1 METIK
6 TIGVLVVLLVV
17 GYLGYK
23 AVTTPPPTPPRDDDG
38 HPPPASSDLNVP
50 IPELPA
56 ELAQQSG
63 SATSSGGQPMSGPA
77 SDGRSQVA
85 TGRQPPPAF
94 MGGTSNPDKTLPPGS
109 SQGVVADEASNKDG
123 EMASLPPQAAVA
135 SAMGRSPTD
144 VLGPPGTI
152 GTPNIASTI
161 ANTNLAP
168 GEPKPQEP
176 SSSSLTSDS
185 GQNGIRKEFAEFLE
199 AACRKLDR
207 GEFVQVHTV
216 LTAWYA
222 DPRLT
227 PQEDAQLTDLL
238 DQVAGTVVY
247 SRQHLLENPY
257 VVQPG
262 DSLQSIAERYNVTPE
277 LLAKI
282 NGLSKPEDLVPG
294 MTLKVLRGPFDAVI
308 YLHRRELVLMLQ
320 GKYAGRF
327 HIGIGTDA
335 RQCEGSYQ
343 VREKTRFPRYFT
355 DFGVYEAGDP
365 RNPLGPKWIGLEGRL
380 GIHSTTDP
388 AQFDNPQAPGSIFV
402 SAKDMEDLFDIL
414 TIGSRVTILP

>member
-23 AVTTPPPTPPRDDDG
+23 AVTTPPPTPPRDDDA
-38 HPPPASSDLNVP
+38 HPPPATSNLNVP

-56 ELAQQSG
+56 ELAQHSG
-63 SATSSGGQPMSGPA
+63 NAPAAGSQPVSGAA
-77 SDGRSQVA
+77 SDANQVA
-85 TGRQPPPAF
+85 AGRQPPPAF
-94 MGGTSNPDKTLPPGS
+94 MGGTVPSSSDPSPASSPNVAGDGS
-109 SQGVVADEASNKDG
+109 RNKDG
-123 EMASLPPQAAVA
+123 QMASLTPQAAVA
-135 SAMGRSPTD
+135 SAMSRPPAD
-144 VLGPPGTI
+144 VLSPAGAIGMPDVSNTAGNANPRTGEQQPPDSSGSPSAGDI
-152 GTPNIASTI
+152 GQS
-161 ANTNLAP
+161 
-168 GEPKPQEP
+168 
-176 SSSSLTSDS
+176 
-185 GQNGIRKEFAEFLE
+185 GIRKEFAEFLE
-199 AACRKLDR
+199 AAYRKLDR
-207 GEFVQVHTV
+207 GEFSQVHTV

-238 DQVAGTVVY
+238 DQVAGTVVF
-247 SRQHLLENPY
+247 SRQHLLEKPY
-257 VVQPG
+257 IVQPG
-262 DSLQSIAERYNVTPE
+262 DTLQSIAERYNVTPE

-282 NGLSKPEDLVPG
+282 NGIAKPEDLVPG

-327 HIGIGTDA
+327 RIGIGTDA

-343 VREKTRFPRYFT
+343 VREKTRFPRYFS
-355 DFGVYEAGDP
+355 DSGVYEAGDP

-380 GIHSTTDP
+380 GIHSTDDP

-414 TIGSRVTILP
+414 TIGSRVTVLP

>member
-23 AVTTPPPTPPRDDDG
+23 AVTTPPPAPPRDDDG
-38 HPPPASSDLNVP
+38 HPPPATSNLNVP
-50 IPELPA
+50 IPELPT

-63 SATSSGGQPMSGPA
+63 NATPAAGQPMGGTA
-77 SDGRSQVA
+77 SDGSQVT

-94 MGGTSNPDKTLPPGS
+94 MGGTLS
-109 SQGVVADEASNKDG
+109 SAGDLSSTSTQDIAGTGIANKDG
-123 EMASLPPQAAVA
+123 EMASLPPQPAVT
-135 SAMGRSPTD
+135 SAMNRPSTEMPGPT
-144 VLGPPGTI
+144 GAI
-152 GTPNIASTI
+152 GTPDLSTPV
-161 ANTNLAP
+161 TNVNP
-168 GEPKPQEP
+168 PSEEQKPADP
-176 SSSSLTSDS
+176 SRSPATGDS
-185 GQNGIRKEFAEFLE
+185 GQRGIRKEFAEFLE

-207 GEFVQVHTV
+207 GEFSQVHTV

-227 PQEDAQLTDLL
+227 PEEDAQLTDLL
-238 DQVAGTVVY
+238 DQVAGTVVF
-247 SRQHLLENPY
+247 SRQHLLEKPY
-257 VVQPG
+257 IVQPG
-262 DSLQSIAERYNVTPE
+262 DTLQSIAERYNVTPE

-282 NGLSKPEDLVPG
+282 NGIARPEDLVPG
-294 MTLKVLRGPFDAVI
+294 MTLKVVRGPFDAVI

-327 HIGIGTDA
+327 RIGIGTDA

-355 DFGVYEAGDP
+355 DSGVYEPGDP

-380 GIHSTTDP
+380 GIHSASDP

-414 TIGSRVTILP
+414 TIGSRVTIVP